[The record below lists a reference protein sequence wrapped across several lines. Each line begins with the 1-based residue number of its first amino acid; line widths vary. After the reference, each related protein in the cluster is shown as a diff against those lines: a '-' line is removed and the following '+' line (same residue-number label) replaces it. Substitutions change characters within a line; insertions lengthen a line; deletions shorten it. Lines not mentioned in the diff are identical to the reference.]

1 MKEMIIITSGNRYI
15 DIDAYASCIAYAN
28 LLNLKGFN
36 AKAVSTA
43 KLNESITDSLIKLP
57 EKIEKHYVTTGNEK
71 YIILD
76 VSDKNFFDNIVI
88 ENNIIE
94 IIDHHYGYE
103 NYWNKK
109 LKEHS
114 HIEKIGSIAT
124 FIFELYEKEQ
134 LIDKIS
140 NGMAKLLISAIL
152 DNTLNLKAQS
162 TTKRDIFAYE
172 KLLKLSGI
180 KSNYNEI
187 YFKECQK
194 KISSNL
200 IESIKNDTKIEIES
214 NLLPNI
220 FSQLLFWDGKDFLK
234 NKLIY
239 NTLDGFGSEWMINII
254 SLKDNASY
262 LISKDIK
269 VQKNLETLFNKKF
282 ESNIMK
288 LNKIWL
294 RKEIIRKASTNAKKE
309 KN

>member
-1 MKEMIIITSGNRYI
+1 MKEMIIVTSGNRYI

-162 TTKRDIFAYE
+162 TTKRDISAYE

-262 LISKDIK
+262 LISEDIK

-294 RKEIIRKASTNAKKE
+294 RKEIIRKAGTFNI
-309 KN
+309 

>member
-1 MKEMIIITSGNRYI
+1 MKEMIIVTSGNRYI

-57 EKIEKHYVTTGNEK
+57 EKIEKHYATTGNEK

-162 TTKRDIFAYE
+162 TTKRDISAYE

-294 RKEIIRKASTNAKKE
+294 RKEIIRKAGTFNI
-309 KN
+309 

>member
-1 MKEMIIITSGNRYI
+1 MKEMIIVTSGNRYI

-162 TTKRDIFAYE
+162 TTKRDISAYE

-254 SLKDNASY
+254 
-262 LISKDIK
+262 
-269 VQKNLETLFNKKF
+269 
-282 ESNIMK
+282 
-288 LNKIWL
+288 
-294 RKEIIRKASTNAKKE
+294 
-309 KN
+309 

>member
-1 MKEMIIITSGNRYI
+1 MKEMIIVTSGNRYI

-36 AKAVSTA
+36 AKAISTA
-43 KLNESITDSLIKLP
+43 NLNESITDSLIKLP

-88 ENNIIE
+88 EDNIIE

-109 LKEHS
+109 LGEHS

-124 FIFELYEKEQ
+124 LIFELYEKEQ
-134 LIDKIS
+134 VIDKIS

-162 TTKRDIFAYE
+162 TTKRDISAYK

-180 KSNYNEI
+180 ESNYNEI

-239 NTLDGFGSEWMINII
+239 DTLNSFGSEWMINII
-254 SLKDNASY
+254 SLKDNTSY
-262 LISKDIK
+262 LISEDIK

-282 ESNIMK
+282 ENNIMK

-294 RKEIIRKASTNAKKE
+294 RKEIIRKASTFNI
-309 KN
+309 

>member
-1 MKEMIIITSGNRYI
+1 MIIVTSGNRYI

-57 EKIEKHYVTTGNEK
+57 EKIEKHYATTGNEK

-162 TTKRDIFAYE
+162 TTKRDISAYE

-294 RKEIIRKASTNAKKE
+294 RKEIIRKAGTFNI
-309 KN
+309 

>member
-1 MKEMIIITSGNRYI
+1 MKEMIIVTSGNRYI

-36 AKAVSTA
+36 AKAISTA
-43 KLNESITDSLIKLP
+43 NLNESITDSLIKLP

-88 ENNIIE
+88 EDNIIE

-109 LKEHS
+109 LGEHS

-124 FIFELYEKEQ
+124 LIFELYEKEQ
-134 LIDKIS
+134 VIDKIS

-162 TTKRDIFAYE
+162 TTKRDISAYK
-172 KLLKLSGI
+172 KLLKISGI
-180 KSNYNEI
+180 ESNYNEI

-200 IESIKNDTKIEIES
+200 IESIRNDTKIEIES

-239 NTLDGFGSEWMINII
+239 NTLNSFGSEWMINII
-254 SLKDNASY
+254 SLKDNVSY
-262 LISKDIK
+262 LISEDIK

-282 ESNIMK
+282 ENNIMK

-294 RKEIIRKASTNAKKE
+294 RKEIIRKASIFNI
-309 KN
+309 

>member
-1 MKEMIIITSGNRYI
+1 MKEMIIVTSGNRYI

-36 AKAVSTA
+36 AKAISTA
-43 KLNESITDSLIKLP
+43 NLNESITDSLIKLP

-88 ENNIIE
+88 EDNIIE

-109 LKEHS
+109 LGEHS

-124 FIFELYEKEQ
+124 LIFELYEKEQ
-134 LIDKIS
+134 VIDKIS

-162 TTKRDIFAYE
+162 TTKRDISAYK
-172 KLLKLSGI
+172 KLLKISGI
-180 KSNYNEI
+180 ESNYNEI

-200 IESIKNDTKIEIES
+200 IESIRNDTKIEIES

-220 FSQLLFWDGKDFLK
+220 FSQLKAFPDLF
-234 NKLIY
+234 I
-239 NTLDGFGSEWMINII
+239 TS
-254 SLKDNASY
+254 
-262 LISKDIK
+262 DI
-269 VQKNLETLFNKKF
+269 
-282 ESNIMK
+282 
-288 LNKIWL
+288 
-294 RKEIIRKASTNAKKE
+294 
-309 KN
+309 

>member
-1 MKEMIIITSGNRYI
+1 MKEMIIVTSGNRYI

-36 AKAVSTA
+36 AKAISTA
-43 KLNESITDSLIKLP
+43 NLNESITDSLIKLP

-88 ENNIIE
+88 EDNIIE

-162 TTKRDIFAYE
+162 TTKRDISAYE

-262 LISKDIK
+262 LISEDIK

-294 RKEIIRKASTNAKKE
+294 RKEIIRKAGTFNI
-309 KN
+309 

>member
-1 MKEMIIITSGNRYI
+1 MIIVTSGNRYI

-36 AKAVSTA
+36 AKAISTA
-43 KLNESITDSLIKLP
+43 NLNESITDSLIKLP

-88 ENNIIE
+88 EDNIIE

-109 LKEHS
+109 LGEHS

-124 FIFELYEKEQ
+124 LIFELYEKEQ
-134 LIDKIS
+134 VIDKIS

-162 TTKRDIFAYE
+162 TTKRDISAYK

-180 KSNYNEI
+180 ESNYNEI

-239 NTLDGFGSEWMINII
+239 DTLNSFGSEWMINII
-254 SLKDNASY
+254 SLKDNTSY
-262 LISKDIK
+262 LISEDIK

-282 ESNIMK
+282 ENNIMK

-294 RKEIIRKASTNAKKE
+294 RKEIIRKASTFNI
-309 KN
+309 

>member
-1 MKEMIIITSGNRYI
+1 MKEMIIVTSGNRYI

-36 AKAVSTA
+36 AKAISTA
-43 KLNESITDSLIKLP
+43 NLNESITDSLIKLP

-88 ENNIIE
+88 EDNIIE

-109 LKEHS
+109 LGEHS

-124 FIFELYEKEQ
+124 LIFELYEKEQ
-134 LIDKIS
+134 VIDKIS

-162 TTKRDIFAYE
+162 TTKRDISAY
-172 KLLKLSGI
+172 KKSLKLSGI
-180 KSNYNEI
+180 ESNYNEI

-239 NTLDGFGSEWMINII
+239 DTLNSFGSEWMINII
-254 SLKDNASY
+254 SLKDNTSY
-262 LISKDIK
+262 LISEDIK

-282 ESNIMK
+282 ENNIMK

-294 RKEIIRKASTNAKKE
+294 RKEIIRKASTFNI
-309 KN
+309 

>member
-1 MKEMIIITSGNRYI
+1 MIIVTSGNRYI

-294 RKEIIRKASTNAKKE
+294 RKEIIRKAGTKAKKE
-309 KN
+309 DNS

>member
-1 MKEMIIITSGNRYI
+1 MIIVTSGNRYI

-57 EKIEKHYVTTGNEK
+57 EKIEKHYATTGNEK

-162 TTKRDIFAYE
+162 TTKRDISASHQISSLSFSVCRCPKGCERCLGKLAQERGIRIDRDCPSDCLRLSKYGLTPLCVSGC
-172 KLLKLSGI
+172 KLLSDEL
-180 KSNYNEI
+180 
-187 YFKECQK
+187 
-194 KISSNL
+194 
-200 IESIKNDTKIEIES
+200 
-214 NLLPNI
+214 
-220 FSQLLFWDGKDFLK
+220 
-234 NKLIY
+234 
-239 NTLDGFGSEWMINII
+239 
-254 SLKDNASY
+254 
-262 LISKDIK
+262 
-269 VQKNLETLFNKKF
+269 
-282 ESNIMK
+282 
-288 LNKIWL
+288 
-294 RKEIIRKASTNAKKE
+294 
-309 KN
+309 

>member
-1 MKEMIIITSGNRYI
+1 MIIVTSGNRYI

-36 AKAVSTA
+36 AKAISTA
-43 KLNESITDSLIKLP
+43 NLNESITDSLIKLP

-88 ENNIIE
+88 EDNIIE

-109 LKEHS
+109 LGEHS

-124 FIFELYEKEQ
+124 LIFELYEKEQ
-134 LIDKIS
+134 VIDKIS

-162 TTKRDIFAYE
+162 TTKRDISAYK
-172 KLLKLSGI
+172 KLLKISGI
-180 KSNYNEI
+180 ESNYNEI

-200 IESIKNDTKIEIES
+200 IESIRNDTKIEIES

-239 NTLDGFGSEWMINII
+239 NTLNSFGSEWMINII
-254 SLKDNASY
+254 SLKDNVSY
-262 LISKDIK
+262 LISEDIK

-282 ESNIMK
+282 ENNIMK

-294 RKEIIRKASTNAKKE
+294 RKEIIRKASIFNI
-309 KN
+309 